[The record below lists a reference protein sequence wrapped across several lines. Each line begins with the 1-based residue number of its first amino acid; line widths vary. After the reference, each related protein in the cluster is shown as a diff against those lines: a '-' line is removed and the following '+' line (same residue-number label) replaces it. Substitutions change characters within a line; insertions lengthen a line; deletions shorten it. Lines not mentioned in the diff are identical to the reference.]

1 MVKGRERKS
10 LINDKKFLM
19 THAATVA
26 RFKCSYSA
34 TFTTIKQKE
43 KNERLV

>member
-26 RFKCSYSA
+26 RFKCSYSGL
-34 TFTTIKQKE
+34 TTIKQKK